1 MKRLFTLLLTILML
15 SCSVLC
21 TAATETPLSGT
32 KTTIEYLENG
42 DYIKTV
48 ITWEESNT
56 RASKTASKTATFYNN
71 SDVAIWSLT
80 VTGTFT
86 YNGTTSSCTSCS
98 HSTAIHQAGY
108 ALQSASSS
116 KSGNTA
122 TATGVAVTTLAF
134 VSMELPITTKLTCSA
149 NGTLS

>member
-1 MKRLFTLLLTILML
+1 ML

-56 RASKTASKTATFYNN
+56 RSSKTASKTATHYNN
-71 SDVAIWSLT
+71 NDEALWSVT
-80 VTGTFT
+80 VRGTFT
-86 YNGTTSSCTSCS
+86 YNGTTSTCTSCS
-98 HSTAIHQAGY
+98 HSTATY
-108 ALQSASSS
+108 SSVVTVNNASSS
-116 KSGNTA
+116 RSGNKATA
-122 TATGVAVTTLAF
+122 TATATITVAF
-134 VSMELPITTKLTCSA
+134 VSVDKTLSTTLTCSPT
-149 NGTLS
+149 GVLS